1 MSVRKYW
8 GAAATLAI
16 LTITN
21 NVYAVDKQ
29 VSPAMKKE
37 NAGNLFGRK
46 ESTRWMASFSSYS
59 RSAALVEYGFV
70 PNER

>member
-29 VSPAMKKE
+29 VSPAMKK
-37 NAGNLFGRK
+37 K
-46 ESTRWMASFSSYS
+46 ITRQFVRQKRVNPVDGKFLKLLQK
-59 RSAALVEYGFV
+59 RSA
-70 PNER
+70 R